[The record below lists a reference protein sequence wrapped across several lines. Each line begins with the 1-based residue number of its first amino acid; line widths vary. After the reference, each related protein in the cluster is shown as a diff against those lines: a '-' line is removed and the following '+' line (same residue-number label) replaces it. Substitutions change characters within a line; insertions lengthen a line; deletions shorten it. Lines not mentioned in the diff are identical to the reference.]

1 MLATDRQTYGRT
13 GTVNYFNS
21 FAVEE
26 PKLTYRVLEE
36 SGELGVP
43 VGNVLGAAG
52 QGIDTVPKS

>member
-1 MLATDRQTYGRT
+1 MTERQTYGWT
-13 GTVNYFNS
+13 GTVNFNNS

-26 PKLTYRVLEE
+26 AKLTYGVLEE